1 MRSLNEFIRRHYSYL
16 ILATVGLSIVVGWLA
31 PAAARAF
38 KPYMVYLIGLMIW
51 AMSVTIRF
59 PELRFAFRKGKLI
72 GCGLLANFVFL
83 PLLCYL
89 LAMALM
95 RNQPLYATGFILMG
109 TVPCAGM
116 NVVWTGL
123 LGGDV
128 ALALVLGALTML
140 LGIITIPGL
149 TYILAGAY
157 VSVDVL
163 EMLYTLVKVLIIPI
177 FLGVITRSLLERR
190 RKEGTALLP
199 IFPPIAAISAMLLMF
214 IMIALNIPMIPA
226 AGGLLISLIIPPLL
240 LFPIAFG
247 GVYLWCDRLL
257 HCHRRETDA
266 LVYSSGMKHLPLAMG
281 ISFVSFGQE
290 AALPIAVAAVFQTFN
305 ASLFYRLFQR
315 LGRLAEAVGRGD
327 NEEEKG

>member
-1 MRSLNEFIRRHYSYL
+1 MRSLNDLIRRHYSYL
-16 ILATVGLSIVVGWLA
+16 ILATVGLSIVVGRLA
-31 PAAARAF
+31 PGAARAF

-59 PELRFAFRKGKLI
+59 PELRFALKKGKLI
-72 GCGLLANFVFL
+72 GCGLLANFVLL

-89 LAMALM
+89 LAITLM
-95 RNQPLYATGFILMG
+95 RDQPLYATGFILMG

-128 ALALVLGALTML
+128 ALALVLGGLTML
-140 LGIITIPGL
+140 LGIATIPGL
-149 TYILAGAY
+149 TYLLAGTY
-157 VSVDVL
+157 VAVNVS
-163 EMLYTLVKVLIIPI
+163 EMLLTLTKVLIIPI
-177 FLGVITRSLLERR
+177 LLGAITRALLERKAKR
-190 RKEGTALLP
+190 GMELLL

-214 IMIALNIPMIPA
+214 IMIALNIKMIPA
-226 AGGLLISLIIPPLL
+226 SGSVLVSLIIPPLL

-257 HCHRRETDA
+257 RCHRQETDA
-266 LVYSSGMKHLPLAMG
+266 IVYSSGMKHLPLAMG
-281 ISFVSFGQE
+281 IAFVSFGQE

-315 LGRLAEAVGRGD
+315 LGRMAVTVGKGD
-327 NEEEKG
+327 NTEAR

>member
-1 MRSLNEFIRRHYSYL
+1 MRSLNDFIRRHYSYL
-16 ILATVGLSIVVGWLA
+16 ILTTVGLSIVVGQLF
-31 PAAARAF
+31 PAVARAF
-38 KPYMVYLIGLMIW
+38 KPYMIYLIGLMIW

-72 GCGLLANFVFL
+72 GCGLLANFVLL

-89 LAMALM
+89 LAIALM
-95 RNQPLYATGFILMG
+95 RSHPLYATGFILMG

-140 LGIITIPGL
+140 LGIVTIPGL
-149 TYILAGAY
+149 TYILAGTY
-157 VSVDVL
+157 VSVNVL
-163 EMLYTLVKVLIIPI
+163 EMLYTLAKVLIIPI
-177 FLGVITRSLLERR
+177 LLGIVTRSLLERR
-190 RKEGTALLP
+190 AKQETALLP

-214 IMIALNIPMIPA
+214 IMIALNIRMIPA
-226 AGGLLISLIIPPLL
+226 DGSVLLSLIIPPLL

-257 HCHRRETDA
+257 RCERRETDA
-266 LVYSSGMKHLPLAMG
+266 IVYSSGMKHLPLAMG
-281 ISFVSFGQE
+281 IAFVSFGQE

-315 LGRLAEAVGRGD
+315 LGRRVEAAQKTGKKEVM
-327 NEEEKG
+327 

>member
-16 ILATVGLSIVVGWLA
+16 ILATVGLSIVVGWLS
-31 PAAARAF
+31 PAVARAF
-38 KPYMVYLIGLMIW
+38 KPYMVYLIGIMIW

-59 PELRFAFRKGKLI
+59 PELRFALRKGKLI

-89 LAMALM
+89 LAIALM
-95 RNQPLYATGFILMG
+95 RSQPLYATGFILMG

-140 LGIITIPGL
+140 LGIVTIPGL
-149 TYILAGAY
+149 TYILAGTY
-157 VSVDVL
+157 VSVNVL
-163 EMLYTLVKVLIIPI
+163 EMLYTLTKVLIIPI
-177 FLGVITRSLLERR
+177 LLGVVTRSLLERR
-190 RKEGTALLP
+190 AKQRTALLP

-214 IMIALNIPMIPA
+214 IMIALNIRMIP
-226 AGGLLISLIIPPLL
+226 GGTTLISLIIPPLL

-247 GVYLWCDRLL
+247 GVYLWCERLL

-281 ISFVSFGQE
+281 IAFVSFGQE

-305 ASLFYRLFQR
+305 ASLFYRLFQ
-315 LGRLAEAVGRGD
+315 GRACAERPSPERKEA
-327 NEEEKG
+327 

>member
-1 MRSLNEFIRRHYSYL
+1 MRSLNDFIRRHYSYL
-16 ILATVGLSIVVGWLA
+16 ILATVGLSLVVGQLS
-31 PAAARAF
+31 PAVARAF
-38 KPYMVYLIGLMIW
+38 KPYMVYLIGIMIW
-51 AMSVTIRF
+51 AMGVTIRF
-59 PELRFAFRKGKLI
+59 PELRFALRKGKLI

-89 LAMALM
+89 LAIALM
-95 RNQPLYATGFILMG
+95 RSQPLYATGFILMG

-140 LGIITIPGL
+140 LGIVTIPGL
-149 TYILAGAY
+149 TYILAGTY
-157 VSVDVL
+157 VSVNVL
-163 EMLYTLVKVLIIPI
+163 EMLYTLTKVLIIPI
-177 FLGVITRSLLERR
+177 LLGIVTRSLLERR
-190 RKEGTALLP
+190 AKQRTALLP

-214 IMIALNIPMIPA
+214 IMIALNIRMIP
-226 AGGLLISLIIPPLL
+226 GGTTLISLIIPPLL

-247 GVYLWCDRLL
+247 GVYLWCERLL

-281 ISFVSFGQE
+281 IAFVSFGQE

-305 ASLFYRLFQR
+305 ASLFYRLFQGLSR
-315 LGRLAEAVGRGD
+315 VAEAVGKGD
-327 NEEEKG
+327 NEKEIG